1 LTPDLSSQTLAAAR
15 WLAEQRESPARVIST
30 LKDRFGLTAKEACN
44 ACALARQY
52 RHIREGGHA

>member
-1 LTPDLSSQTLAAAR
+1 MTSDLSPQTLAAAR

-52 RHIREGGHA
+52 RQNGRTEHA

>member
-1 LTPDLSSQTLAAAR
+1 MSDALAPDTISAAK

-30 LKDRFGLTAKEACN
+30 LKNRFGLTAKEACN

-52 RHIREGGHA
+52 REDGRSEHA